1 VTDLLVATNNPGKLA
16 EFRRLLS
23 GVPARVVGPAEV
35 GIALDVP
42 EPHHTY
48 EENATEKARAFCRA
62 SGLIT
67 LADDSGIEAAALD
80 WRPGVRSARYGGP
93 HVTDRAAFLLEQL
106 DGATDR
112 RARMVCALAL
122 GIPPALEGQG
132 RAEPRVETFHGVME
146 GSVAP
151 APRGDGGF
159 GYDPIFLLPSGLTTA
174 QLPEGEKNAISHRG
188 KAVASALPRIRAL
201 LQAAADRGALG

>member
-1 VTDLLVATNNPGKLA
+1 
-16 EFRRLLS
+16 
-23 GVPARVVGPAEV
+23 V

-48 EENATEKARAFCRA
+48 DENAVEKALAFCRA
-62 SGLIT
+62 SGLLT

-80 WRPGVRSARYGGP
+80 WGPGVRSARYGGP
-93 HVTDRAAFLLEQL
+93 HVADRAAFLLEQL

-122 GIPPALEGQG
+122 GIPAGLDG
-132 RAEPRVETFHGVME
+132 RADGDPRVETFHGVME

-151 APRGDGGF
+151 EPRGDGGF
-159 GYDPIFLLPSGLTTA
+159 GYDPIFLLPSGRTTA

-188 KAVASALPRIRAL
+188 RAVAAALPRIRAL
-201 LQAAADRGALG
+201 LEAAAAQGALG